1 MPDPKGLRGT
11 NIIEEIQEK
20 LDNHI
25 NNYSDSITDIAK
37 VSIEIKE
44 RLGSLEENYK
54 DCKECEKS
62 VGLQVMK
69 YVNKNIEKIQSLE
82 DLQKKNTD
90 FLSKV
95 GNRVAVIG
103 KKQKAAEPSENCFIS
118 EGHCKSCNE
127 RFGCKW
133 RKEGMNY

>member
-82 DLQKKNTD
+82 ERCWQK
-90 FLSKV
+90 
-95 GNRVAVIG
+95 
-103 KKQKAAEPSENCFIS
+103 
-118 EGHCKSCNE
+118 
-127 RFGCKW
+127 
-133 RKEGMNY
+133 RKI